1 MGLGGNSLR
10 GYFKFGE
17 EITSGKI
24 DHKQGIFMGKQ
35 HRKDHPMVIDNVPTH
50 GENLYP

>member
-1 MGLGGNSLR
+1 MGLGNRSLR

-24 DHKQGIFMGKQ
+24 DHKEGIFMG
-35 HRKDHPMVIDNVPTH
+35 I
-50 GENLYP
+50 